1 MKTEIF
7 PDYIAFRNRADLS
20 INGVSPE
27 FAKANPA
34 SLRDTGNRG
43 SWNCL
48 DCSDCSDCSGCSDC
62 SDCSDCANCSG
73 CSDCSDCSD
82 CAPTAKAFGVPVVP
96 NIHQELANAAL
107 QPNALDMGN
116 WHTCETTHCRAGWI
130 VHLAGKEGR
139 ALEQK
144 TSTPFAAMQI
154 YKASSPIRVSPVRFF
169 EDNETARKDIER
181 CAQMEREAVKP

>member
-1 MKTEIF
+1 
-7 PDYIAFRNRADLS
+7 
-20 INGVSPE
+20 
-27 FAKANPA
+27 
-34 SLRDTGNRG
+34 
-43 SWNCL
+43 
-48 DCSDCSDCSGCSDC
+48 
-62 SDCSDCANCSG
+62 
-73 CSDCSDCSD
+73 
-82 CAPTAKAFGVPVVP
+82 
-96 NIHQELANAAL
+96 
-107 QPNALDMGN
+107 MGN